1 MYVCMYVW
9 SRVSCS
15 RPPTTF
21 TGGGGIHGH
30 IYHIRIHIHIVYICT
45 CTYYIHIHYLQYIYI
60 YIHVYFRILTYYIYI
75 HYYIHLSH
83 IVTDLC
89 GFSGAGLKIT
99 FGLRVMDSMTQF
111 WCQKVGLSRLFCI
124 ILRHIFGPSKCDWHR
139 AKSAIVRF
147 LVAHYFSVQTN
158 KMQLLDVQVSRY
170 VYTCGNI
177 YIYKVTLG

>member
-1 MYVCMYVW
+1 MYVCMVPCLV
-9 SRVSCS
+9 SRVHA
-15 RPPTTF
+15 PPTTF
-21 TGGGGIHGH
+21 TGGEGYMD
-30 IYHIRIHIHIVYICT
+30 IYIIYAYIYILFT
-45 CTYYIHIHYLQYIYI
+45 FAHAHTTYIYTTYNIYI

-177 YIYKVTLG
+177 YIYI

>member
-1 MYVCMYVW
+1 MYVW

-21 TGGGGIHGH
+21 TGGGIHGH
-30 IYHIRIHIHIVYICT
+30 MHIIYA
-45 CTYYIHIHYLQYIYI
+45 YIYILFTFAHAHTTYIYTTYNI

-75 HYYIHLSH
+75 HYYIHLSR

-147 LVAHYFSVQTN
+147 LVAHYFSVQTK
-158 KMQLLDVQVSRY
+158 KMQLLDVQVCIHMCKY
-170 VYTCGNI
+170 I
-177 YIYKVTLG
+177 YI